1 MNHMEFRTDG
11 GWTLEEGHKYEIVVI
26 AATLI
31 LTGVLIIFNVMTAPD
46 LQPAVVSYE
55 ITQSFS
61 ATKSMNNDTA
71 QTTMETVTETAA
83 NTTTVTLH
91 TQNNET
97 PSGSVHYPI
106 NINTASSEELQNLP
120 GIGPSKADAIIA
132 YRVENGGFY
141 SVNDLLNVKGIGAQ
155 TLEKLLPY
163 ITV

>member
-1 MNHMEFRTDG
+1 M
-11 GWTLEEGHKYEIVVI
+11 
-26 AATLI
+26 
-31 LTGVLIIFNVMTAPD
+31 
-46 LQPAVVSYE
+46 
-55 ITQSFS
+55 
-61 ATKSMNNDTA
+61 
-71 QTTMETVTETAA
+71 
-83 NTTTVTLH
+83 
-91 TQNNET
+91 
-97 PSGSVHYPI
+97 HYPV